1 MTGLKLP
8 AKFARTITGAYPIEP
23 KVWLLKLSCGHV
35 TTRHRRAEAPRDARC
50 AVCARGSR

>member
-23 KVWLLKLSCGHV
+23 KVWLLKLN
-35 TTRHRRAEAPRDARC
+35 
-50 AVCARGSR
+50 SRP